1 MCGVGA
7 VGAAE
12 KQRTTNQRAEE
23 LPQAVE
29 RLRQIQASLGSGGFT
44 QHGGI
49 GVGGGFQAAQAA
61 GDHKQREEEKLEA
74 LRCSGG
80 HKQQGAG
87 GIEAQAQQDAGLV
100 AVPVH
105 QQAGGQG
112 DQEISAEVG
121 ALQQARL
128 RLADVQ
134 GFLEVLVEYIEQAIG
149 QAPEKE
155 QAGDQDQC
163 PAIGRNRP
171 GKGRRCDVR
180 VLE

>member
-1 MCGVGA
+1 M
-7 VGAAE
+7 
-12 KQRTTNQRAEE
+12 
-23 LPQAVE
+23 
-29 RLRQIQASLGSGGFT
+29 RQVQASFCSGGLT
-44 QHGGI
+44 QHSGI

-61 GDHKQREEEKLEA
+61 GNHKQREQEKLKT
-74 LRCSGG
+74 LRRSGG
-80 HKQQGAG
+80 HKQQGASG
-87 GIEAQAQQDAGLV
+87 VEAQAQQDAGLV

-105 QQAGGQG
+105 QQTGGQG
-112 DQEISAEVG
+112 YQKIRAKVG